1 MDELQQGLL
10 QVSKVR
16 KTFAGVVA
24 VDDVSMV
31 VPNGSLVGVLGP
43 NGAGKS
49 TLFHLIAGH
58 LRPDRGQVRFAGREI
73 AGMRS
78 HQRAALGI
86 GLVFQTPRLFAG
98 MTVLENVLSGQFL
111 HGSCGMVA
119 SGLRL
124 PRHRR
129 HEREVATSARG
140 RIRQLG
146 LEGLEGAQVSSL
158 PFGLQRR
165 VAVAQALGVGSRLL
179 LLDEPAAGLTGDER
193 RELRDIIASLRDE
206 GTSILLIEHDVRFV
220 AGIADS
226 LVVLER
232 GAVLAAGIV
241 DEVLSD
247 PAVIRAYSGVSA

>member
-1 MDELQQGLL
+1 MDEPQPALL
-10 QVSKVR
+10 QVSQVR

-24 VDDVSMV
+24 VDDVSID
-31 VPNGSLVGVLGP
+31 VPAGALVGVLGP

-58 LRPDRGQVRFAGREI
+58 LRPDRGQVCFNGRQI
-73 AGMRS
+73 AAMRS

-111 HGSCGMVA
+111 HGSCGMAA

-129 HEREVATSARG
+129 HEQEVAAGARS

-146 LEGLEGAQVSSL
+146 LGGLEDSEVSGL

-165 VAVAQALGVGSRLL
+165 VAVAQALGVGTRLL

-193 RELRDIIASLRDE
+193 RELRDIIARLRDA
-206 GTSILLIEHDVRFV
+206 GTSVLLIEHDVRFV
-220 AGIADS
+220 SGIADS

-232 GAVLAAGIV
+232 GAVLAAGAV
-241 DEVLSD
+241 DAVLSD
-247 PAVIRAYSGVSA
+247 PAVILAYSGVSA